1 MNQKSDGDH
10 KVWKYNLYRIEAN
23 IDITLWEM
31 ELIDS
36 FEIKLS
42 NILKVVSD
50 YTSKTS
56 KISQEKRILISI
68 MFSDDKKIKKLNNQF
83 RKMNKPTNVLSF
95 PPYGNIL
102 INDDEIFLGDIIFSI
117 ETIKTEAKKNNKTVI
132 DHLIHLFIHGV
143 LHLLGYHHD
152 KEEEAKIMENLEICM
167 LKKLGIASPYEIIN
181 D

>member
-1 MNQKSDGDH
+1 MNQKLDHDH
-10 KVWKYNLYRIEAN
+10 KVWKYDLYRIEAN
-23 IDITLWEM
+23 IDINLWEM
-31 ELIDS
+31 QLIDS
-36 FEIKLS
+36 FETKLS

-50 YTSKTS
+50 YTSN
-56 KISQEKRILISI
+56 ISQEKIVLISI

>member
-1 MNQKSDGDH
+1 MNQKLDHDH
-10 KVWKYNLYRIEAN
+10 KVWKYDLYRIEAN

-31 ELIDS
+31 QLIDS
-36 FEIKLS
+36 FETKLS

-50 YTSKTS
+50 YTSNM
-56 KISQEKRILISI
+56 SQEKIVLISI

-95 PPYGNIL
+95 PPYGDAL

-117 ETIKTEAKKNNKTVI
+117 ETIKTEAKKNNKSVI

-167 LKKLGIASPYEIIN
+167 LKKLGIASPY
-181 D
+181 

>member
-1 MNQKSDGDH
+1 MNQKLDDDH
-10 KVWKYNLYRIEAN
+10 KVWKYDLYRIEAN

-31 ELIDS
+31 QLIDS
-36 FEIKLS
+36 FETKLS

-50 YTSKTS
+50 YTSN
-56 KISQEKRILISI
+56 ISQEKRVLISI

-95 PPYGNIL
+95 PPYGNTL

-132 DHLIHLFIHGV
+132 DHLIHLFIHGF
-143 LHLLGYHHD
+143 LHLLGYHHE

>member
-1 MNQKSDGDH
+1 MNQKLDDDH
-10 KVWKYNLYRIEAN
+10 KVWKYDLYRIEAN

-31 ELIDS
+31 QLINS
-36 FEIKLS
+36 FETKLS
-42 NILKVVSD
+42 NILKIVSD
-50 YTSKTS
+50 YTSN
-56 KISQEKRILISI
+56 ISQEKIVLISI

-95 PPYGNIL
+95 PPYGNTL

-117 ETIKTEAKKNNKTVI
+117 ETIKTEAKKNYKTVI

-143 LHLLGYHHD
+143 LHLLGYQHD

>member
-1 MNQKSDGDH
+1 MNQKLDDDH
-10 KVWKYNLYRIEAN
+10 KVWKYDLYRIEAN

-31 ELIDS
+31 QLIDS
-36 FEIKLS
+36 FETKLS

-50 YTSKTS
+50 YTSN
-56 KISQEKRILISI
+56 ISQEKRVLISI

-95 PPYGNIL
+95 PPYCNAL

-143 LHLLGYHHD
+143 LHLLGYQHD

>member
-1 MNQKSDGDH
+1 MNQKLDDDH
-10 KVWKYNLYRIEAN
+10 KVWKYDLYRIEAN

-31 ELIDS
+31 QLIDS
-36 FEIKLS
+36 FETKLY

-50 YTSKTS
+50 YTSNK
-56 KISQEKRILISI
+56 SQEKIVLISI

>member
-1 MNQKSDGDH
+1 MNQKLDDDH
-10 KVWKYNLYRIEAN
+10 KVWKYDLYRIEAN
-23 IDITLWEM
+23 IDITLCEM
-31 ELIDS
+31 QLIDS
-36 FEIKLS
+36 FETKLS

-50 YTSKTS
+50 YTSN
-56 KISQEKRILISI
+56 ISQEKRVLISI

-95 PPYGNIL
+95 PPYSNTL

-181 D
+181 E

>member
-1 MNQKSDGDH
+1 MNQKLDDDH
-10 KVWKYNLYRIEAN
+10 KVWKYDLYRIEAN

-31 ELIDS
+31 HLIDS
-36 FEIKLS
+36 FETKLS

-50 YTSKTS
+50 YTSN
-56 KISQEKRILISI
+56 ISQEKRVLISI
-68 MFSDDKKIKKLNNQF
+68 MFSDDKKIMKLNNQF

-95 PPYGNIL
+95 PPYSNTL

-132 DHLIHLFIHGV
+132 DHLIHLFIHGF

>member
-1 MNQKSDGDH
+1 MNQKLDDDH
-10 KVWKYNLYRIEAN
+10 KVWKYDLYRIEAN

-31 ELIDS
+31 QLIDS
-36 FEIKLS
+36 FETKLS
-42 NILKVVSD
+42 NILKVVFD
-50 YTSKTS
+50 YTSN
-56 KISQEKRILISI
+56 ISQEKRVLISI

-95 PPYGNIL
+95 PPYGNTL